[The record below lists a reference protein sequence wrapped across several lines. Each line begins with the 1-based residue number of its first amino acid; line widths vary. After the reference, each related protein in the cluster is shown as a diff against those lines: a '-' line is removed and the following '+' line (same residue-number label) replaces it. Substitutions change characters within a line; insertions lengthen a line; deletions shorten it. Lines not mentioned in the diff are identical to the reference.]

1 MKGNDDIG
9 LESMITDANFFVEVN
24 QSSALFSNKLLC
36 AGIIRLVSARRSG
49 EWVWRGNQLT
59 GFILKIMFE
68 ERAAGGDG
76 SNMFL
81 RANPAWM
88 TWWTST
94 QWRPSRCRP
103 DSLLIVMFCL
113 EVSPWSKH
121 WQTNANVVQAGQ
133 PNHMVFWISM
143 ELSQGV
149 CS

>member
-9 LESMITDANFFVEVN
+9 LESMITEANFFVEVN

-59 GFILKIMFE
+59 GFILKIVFE

-88 TWWTST
+88 T
-94 QWRPSRCRP
+94 
-103 DSLLIVMFCL
+103 
-113 EVSPWSKH
+113 
-121 WQTNANVVQAGQ
+121 
-133 PNHMVFWISM
+133 
-143 ELSQGV
+143 
-149 CS
+149 

>member
-24 QSSALFSNKLLC
+24 QSSVLFSNKLLS

-49 EWVWRGNQLT
+49 EWVWRGNQLA
-59 GFILKIMFE
+59 GFILILHMVE

-88 TWWTST
+88 T
-94 QWRPSRCRP
+94 
-103 DSLLIVMFCL
+103 
-113 EVSPWSKH
+113 
-121 WQTNANVVQAGQ
+121 
-133 PNHMVFWISM
+133 
-143 ELSQGV
+143 
-149 CS
+149 